1 MKIIRKE
8 EGFLVSLPEGSMMI
22 FDPQKKMAVKRIV
35 PSSTMGSFSSQ
46 PKPIRAWDV
55 SASSGESGFP
65 SCIVVY
71 DVGDGK
77 VIAVK
82 YERSNERGW
91 DWGRYYTYDPEVR
104 SEIFLDPSDPKNIVP
119 QNSCILEK
127 KWNENVFGKWITKTM
142 TKTEEKILDS
152 DFVFVGEKGYVRFDQ
167 IIGIKQIYSEKGSEG
182 KKIIFFL
189 RGGIK
194 SVCASPNSCRWVETV
209 KIFF

>member
-1 MKIIRKE
+1 MKIIKKE

-119 QNSCILEK
+119 TQK
-127 KWNENVFGKWITKTM
+127 KWKENVFGKWITKTM

-152 DFVFVGEKGYVRFDQ
+152 DFVFVGEKGRVRFDQ
-167 IIGIKQIYSEKGSEG
+167 IIGIKMIYSEKGSEG
-182 KKIIFFL
+182 KTITFFL
-189 RGGIK
+189 KGGAK
-194 SVCASPNSCRWVETV
+194 SICAPPNVCGWIEKV
-209 KIFF
+209 KTFF